1 MAKAKNNKKIKIY
14 IDPVAN
20 SFNIW
25 WDNPKLAYSS
35 EEVDSP
41 YRNDVLI
48 KDKRGRPISLEVIGI
63 FPSEL
68 NIAEKSTKYLI
79 APKNPISW
87 NQYNFNPI
95 VVFYSKGF
103 LLFFITSLW

>member
-1 MAKAKNNKKIKIY
+1 MAKNKNTKKIRIY

-41 YRNDVLI
+41 NRNDVI
-48 KDKRGRPISLEVIGI
+48 VKDKHGRPISLEVIGL

-68 NIAEKSTKYLI
+68 NIAGKINKIFGSHKEPYLL
-79 APKNPISW
+79 
-87 NQYNFNPI
+87 QG
-95 VVFYSKGF
+95 VE
-103 LLFFITSLW
+103 